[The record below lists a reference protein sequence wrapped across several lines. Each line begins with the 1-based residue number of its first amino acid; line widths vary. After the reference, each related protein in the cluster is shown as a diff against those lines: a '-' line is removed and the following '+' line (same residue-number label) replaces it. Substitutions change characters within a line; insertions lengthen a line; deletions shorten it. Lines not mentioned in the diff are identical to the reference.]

1 MTQLKEDFT
10 NHSMVKSSFF
20 VFLASPEETLD
31 TKLRLKKNTFSGLQH
46 CAKRDPFNKKNQSLC
61 TSLISQYLC

>member
-31 TKLRLKKNTFSGLQH
+31 TKLRLKKKHIQWLTALRKARSIQ
-46 CAKRDPFNKKNQSLC
+46 
-61 TSLISQYLC
+61 